1 MSKSSVITYKT
12 ENKKTNKPA
21 TKAENK
27 TKKTNENTEETNKT
41 TEEKTEESKQT
52 TDKTTDKIT
61 EETKKST
68 ENLTETNTEE
78 TKKSTENLT
87 ETNTEETKQT
97 TEQTTEEFTDE
108 PEDCTPGEFEDLD
121 DTPCPFDDD
130 FDPYES
136 EEYEEEYE
144 YESEDEYTV
153 VNLRSHIKV
162 WLKKTSFKAFRDAIC
177 TEVKGQE
184 GVEDILFCVYN
195 YMQCLASNRRHNNH
209 VMVAAPSGC
218 GKSATYQALHR
229 YFAKEIPEFAV
240 SRCDLSNIT
249 ETGYKGMDPSF
260 ALSAL
265 FENLPFQDGEGIVFL
280 DEFDKKMI
288 PSFGSN
294 GADNNLAV
302 QNQILTIIEGS
313 RVPNSDKS
321 NTKYVNTENTLFI
334 AMGSFDCIRKQR
346 KEKSVQ
352 ESKTIGFRDT
362 STEGYNHFREITRED
377 ILKIGTTNELMGR
390 FPVLVNFHPLE
401 KKVVD
406 EIIDVQ
412 VERVGENFGTKL
424 EVDKSFREELHKDA
438 NGPFGCREFYNKIFS
453 TAMAGQKKM
462 LLEGLDCG
470 NDSYRIVLSAG
481 KKFRLVRNT
490 CGAGKDATRKNR
502 NTNAAAEKQRI
513 REIRKEKEKIS

>member
-78 TKKSTENLT
+78 TKQTTENLT

-144 YESEDEYTV
+144 YESEGEYTV
-153 VNLRSHIKV
+153 VNLRSHIKF
-162 WLKKTSFKAFRDAIC
+162 WLKKTSFKEFRDAIC

-218 GKSATYQALHR
+218 GKSATYQALRR

-438 NGPFGCREFYNKIFS
+438 NGPFGAANSTTRFS
-453 TAMAGQKKM
+453 PQPWPA
-462 LLEGLDCG
+462 
-470 NDSYRIVLSAG
+470 R
-481 KKFRLVRNT
+481 
-490 CGAGKDATRKNR
+490 RKCFLKGWI
-502 NTNAAAEKQRI
+502 AETI
-513 REIRKEKEKIS
+513 PTGSS

>member
-61 EETKKST
+61 EEIKKST

-78 TKKSTENLT
+78 TK
-87 ETNTEETKQT
+87 
-97 TEQTTEEFTDE
+97 QTTEEFTDE

-144 YESEDEYTV
+144 YESEGEYTV
-153 VNLRSHIKV
+153 VNLRSHIKF
-162 WLKKTSFKAFRDAIC
+162 WLKKTSFKEFRDAIC

-218 GKSATYQALHR
+218 GKSATYQALRR

-502 NTNAAAEKQRI
+502 NTNATAEKQRI